1 MVHVDC
7 CHCCYGGW
15 RERDGNDYWIQLTHR
30 DTVGVHSYSDK
41 HKAHQHTQP
50 REPTSTKTQ
59 KLCKTTTIDLENT
72 VLYRWM
78 GMVYM
83 YIIPM
88 REAEEGGWWVKESQR
103 GDKRESTPRRRP
115 LTSVPQKMS
124 S

>member
-59 KLCKTTTIDLENT
+59 KLCKTTTIDLERE
-72 VLYRWM
+72 YSIIQM
-78 GMVYM
+78 DGYGIHVY
-83 YIIPM
+83 YTNE
-88 REAEEGGWWVKESQR
+88 RGRGRRLVGEGEP
-103 GDKRESTPRRRP
+103 ERR
-115 LTSVPQKMS
+115 
-124 S
+124 